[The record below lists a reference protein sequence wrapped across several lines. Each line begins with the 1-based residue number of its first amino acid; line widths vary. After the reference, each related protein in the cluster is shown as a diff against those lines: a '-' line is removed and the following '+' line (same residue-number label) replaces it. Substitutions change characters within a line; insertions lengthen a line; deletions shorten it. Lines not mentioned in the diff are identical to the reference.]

1 MAQNEDIDKEMQKMQ
16 AEAIKRVREMH
27 MRSKSEAGKF
37 SIKNKTK
44 NDSKDKTNQPKITS
58 DSYQKENK
66 NKSAKMPNLMS
77 LLFSDNDRSL
87 LIVLIVLL
95 MDDEKNFYII
105 MVLLYLLI

>member
-27 MRSKSEAGKF
+27 MRSKSESGKF

-58 DSYQKENK
+58 DSYQKE